1 MPNWCNNTLTI
12 QGPTKTLKPLWEE
25 ANKEGSG
32 LLQAMKPMP
41 KGLDDTTSPTPKD
54 KPQPI
59 VDGVDNWYDWRV
71 ENWGT
76 KWDVD
81 LEGLE
86 FTDNKD
92 GTAAITGWF
101 DSAWAPPTEAFNT
114 FCDDND
120 NCSLESFYEEGGMDF
135 AGHYSDGVDDYLE
148 GISDYARE
156 VVKGN
161 DSGSS
166 LYDLLD
172 DELELTE
179 NRREYIE
186 EELNEDAQMV
196 VDFVVEGKAVNGT
209 SKAKE
214 TA

>member
-41 KGLDDTTSPTPKD
+41 KGLNDTTSPTPKD

-161 DSGSS
+161 DSGSG

-186 EELNEDAQMV
+186 EELNEDAQKV

>member
-1 MPNWCNNTLTI
+1 
-12 QGPTKTLKPLWEE
+12 
-25 ANKEGSG
+25 
-32 LLQAMKPMP
+32 
-41 KGLDDTTSPTPKD
+41 
-54 KPQPI
+54 
-59 VDGVDNWYDWRV
+59 
-71 ENWGT
+71 
-76 KWDVD
+76 
-81 LEGLE
+81 
-86 FTDNKD
+86 
-92 GTAAITGWF
+92 
-101 DSAWAPPTEAFNT
+101 
-114 FCDDND
+114 
-120 NCSLESFYEEGGMDF
+120 MDF

-161 DSGSS
+161 DSGSG

-186 EELNEDAQMV
+186 EELNEDAQKV